1 MKFSMIFEGQM
12 TDVRN
17 EHQVIRD
24 CLEQAVYADKMG
36 FDRVWSVEHHA
47 LRNYAHLSA
56 SEIFLSYVA
65 ARTESIRI
73 GHGVICLPF
82 NFNHPVRVAERT
94 AMLDLLSGGRLDV
107 GAGRGATPTEM
118 SLYGVDPD
126 RTYQEMEE
134 SLRIVSHI
142 WTHREL
148 EWDSDLISIHPPEG
162 YTLQVVPKPLQEP
175 HPPLFMACTHRETL
189 KLAAELG
196 VGALVLGF
204 GGPKAMDDLH
214 RYYREFVDQRTG
226 DRLVSPG
233 VTNDFFGAL
242 CPTIVMDDRDEAVIT
257 GLRGQRFFAEAI
269 SHYYGGGPIPSG
281 VVEEG
286 IDEREAIKQAEETFV
301 AKLHEM
307 EIPVDPAV
315 PGNYNPDQAYG
326 TADDAIAHVEALR
339 EVGVD
344 EVMCLIQMGTITQ
357 DVAMETIRQWGE
369 KVIPHF
375 RAQEHVE
382 LAASASRAAS

>member
-1 MKFSMIFEGQM
+1 
-12 TDVRN
+12 
-17 EHQVIRD
+17 
-24 CLEQAVYADKMG
+24 MG
-36 FDRVWSVEHHA
+36 
-47 LRNYAHLSA
+47 
-56 SEIFLSYVA
+56 
-65 ARTESIRI
+65 
-73 GHGVICLPF
+73 
-82 NFNHPVRVAERT
+82 
-94 AMLDLLSGGRLDV
+94 
-107 GAGRGATPTEM
+107 
-118 SLYGVDPD
+118 LYGVDPE
-126 RTYQEMEE
+126 RTYLEMEE
-134 SLRIVSHI
+134 SLRIVSHT

-148 EWDSDLISIHPPEG
+148 EWNSDLITIQAPEG
-162 YTLQVVPKPLQEP
+162 YTLQVVPKPLQQP

-189 KLAAELG
+189 RLAAEWG

-204 GGPKAMDDLH
+204 GGPKAMEDLH

-226 DRLVSPG
+226 DKLVSPG

-281 VVEEG
+281 VVEDG

-326 TADDAIAHVEALR
+326 TAQDAIAHVEALR

-344 EVMCLIQMGTITQ
+344 EVMCLIQMGTVTQ
-357 DVAMETIRQWGE
+357 DIAMETIRQWGE
-369 KVIPHF
+369 TVIPYF
-375 RAQEHVE
+375 RAQEGAE
-382 LAASASRAAS
+382 LTGASAAAR

>member
-1 MKFSMIFEGQM
+1 MKFSMIFEAQM

-17 EHQVIRD
+17 EHQVILD
-24 CLEQAVYADKMG
+24 CLEQAVYADRMG
-36 FDRVWSVEHHA
+36 FDRVWAVEHHA
-47 LRNYAHLSA
+47 LRNYAHMSA

-65 ARTESIRI
+65 ARTENIRI
-73 GHGVICLPF
+73 GHGVVCLPF
-82 NFNHPVRVAERT
+82 HFNHPVRVAERT

-107 GAGRGATPTEM
+107 GAGRGATATEM

-126 RTYQEMEE
+126 RTYAEMEE
-134 SLRIVSHI
+134 SLRIISHI
-142 WTHREL
+142 WTHQEL

-162 YTLQVVPKPLQEP
+162 YTLQVVPKPVQQP

-189 KLAAELG
+189 RLAAEWG

-204 GGPKAMDDLH
+204 GGPKAMEDLH

-226 DRLVSPG
+226 DQLVSPG

-257 GLRGQRFFAEAI
+257 GLRGQRFFAESI
-269 SHYYGGGPIPSG
+269 SHYYGGGPIPTG
-281 VVEEG
+281 VVQEG
-286 IDEREAIKQAEETFV
+286 IDERDAIKQAEETFV

-326 TADDAIAHVEALR
+326 TAQDAIAHVEALE

-357 DVAMETIRQWGE
+357 DIAMETIRQWGE
-369 KVIPHF
+369 TVIPYF
-375 RAQEHVE
+375 RARDSAD
-382 LAASASRAAS
+382 LAGASGVAR